1 MSFSKPVNADTWS
14 GKSQRNNSL
23 SNERGKFNPRIPT
36 ISIERNIDEE
46 LVWADY
52 PDNLKKRL
60 SKKSQ
65 KITED
70 CLKEN
75 AEAILKFY
83 EKDIIEYVAS
93 QQIKSNKTVKRLI
106 MRDHAKEKEDPNR
119 YAREAGTKL
128 ASSSFL
134 VRNPFGDLPMDPA
147 LMYEEEESSDT
158 DAEEPREEERLAE
171 ADAQMARQ
179 LRGTRQVT
187 RRLSARL
194 QVEMRMTWQ
203 TKKNC

>member
-36 ISIERNIDEE
+36 ISIERNVDEE

>member
-1 MSFSKPVNADTWS
+1 MSFSKPITAATWA

-36 ISIERNIDEE
+36 ISIERNVDEE

-93 QQIKSNKTVKRLI
+93 HQIKSDKTVKRLI

-119 YAREAGTKL
+119 YAREAG
-128 ASSSFL
+128 APD
-134 VRNPFGDLPMDPA
+134 RNI
-147 LMYEEEESSDT
+147 
-158 DAEEPREEERLAE
+158 
-171 ADAQMARQ
+171 
-179 LRGTRQVT
+179 
-187 RRLSARL
+187 
-194 QVEMRMTWQ
+194 
-203 TKKNC
+203 